1 MNELHFRISRVMK
14 TLDAENPPLFAGGF
28 LHRYPL
34 SGPSASPTLGLAVDA
49 QISCRGIRRYE
60 RDSAFARRVDS
71 RQPHR
76 RRRLRARP
84 AHTLAVSETDEG
96 LGTNQSGNRTR
107 ASIRSQYGGEVVLVM
122 AAPPPGTTARISFS
136 ALKYE
141 CIK

>member
-1 MNELHFRISRVMK
+1 
-14 TLDAENPPLFAGGF
+14 
-28 LHRYPL
+28 
-34 SGPSASPTLGLAVDA
+34 
-49 QISCRGIRRYE
+49 
-60 RDSAFARRVDS
+60 VDS